1 LFLQRKKPKND
12 ASSTNEIG
20 MEMRFVK
27 LSMQAVEAAMDER
40 RKSAA
45 GLEAFAEPEPPTSS
59 SLSSDDV
66 ILAARR
72 STAATRDAAR
82 SEDTDDVLQRE
93 GVVWVGQ
100 RLRDGGLRR
109 EHPAH
114 LSSQ

>member
-1 LFLQRKKPKND
+1 
-12 ASSTNEIG
+12 

-59 SLSSDDV
+59 SLSSEDTDDV